1 MYKYFSHEKII
12 WKMFHVKHLGDL
24 LNIEWSGNYCSWRKV
39 RIVFFLLYRIVV
51 TIQNQ
56 DNTSLYCAELH
67 SPYENV
73 VAAGQKP
80 SP

>member
-1 MYKYFSHEKII
+1 MSCHRKNCQSVQASNTSVRNMKIY
-12 WKMFHVKHLGDL
+12 WL
-24 LNIEWSGNYCSWRKV
+24 LARLCCDCRMI
-39 RIVFFLLYRIVV
+39 V

-73 VAAGQKP
+73 VAAGQNP